1 MGSNNAHKWYFVDL
15 GVIPYPD
22 AWGLQ
27 LRLVA
32 ARSQGRMAAD
42 VLLLLEHPAVF
53 TLGRRGGRE
62 NLLVSEAWLGRSGIE
77 VVQIERGGNITYHGP
92 GQLVVYPIVHLP
104 SRGLGVVDLVDR
116 LEEVMIRTC
125 ADWGVAAGPNAL
137 NRGAW
142 VGMKKIGSIGIAVRR
157 GVSFHGL
164 ALNVNLD
171 LKPFG
176 WIQPCGLEGVGVTSI
191 QAEAGKPVGVAD
203 AKRAVLTHIEAV
215 FQTELTAIDRR
226 DLWPMAD
233 PSCREA
239 ESSPVGA
246 GFGREIEAGSLSHQ
260 EANLLV
266 GKEERQAEK
275 MLGILRNRFND

>member
-1 MGSNNAHKWYFVDL
+1 MQTMIAEKHQSWHAVDL
-15 GVIPYPD
+15 GIVPYPD
-22 AWGLQ
+22 AWDLQ

-32 ARSQGRMAAD
+32 ARSQGRMPAN
-42 VLLLLEHPAVF
+42 VLLFLEHPPVF

-62 NLLVSEAWLGRSGIE
+62 NLLVSEAWLGRSGIA

-104 SRGLGVVDLVDR
+104 SLGLGVVDLVDR
-116 LEEVMIRTC
+116 LEDVMIRTC
-125 ADWGVAAGPNAL
+125 AARGVSAGRNPL

-191 QAEAGKPVGVAD
+191 QAESGNPVGIAD
-203 AKRAVLTHIEAV
+203 VKRVMQANIETV
-215 FQTELTAIDRR
+215 FQAELTAIDRR
-226 DLWPMAD
+226 DLLRMAD
-233 PSCREA
+233 LSGTEAVISSVGAASCRE
-239 ESSPVGA
+239 G
-246 GFGREIEAGSLSHQ
+246 
-260 EANLLV
+260 
-266 GKEERQAEK
+266 
-275 MLGILRNRFND
+275 

>member
-1 MGSNNAHKWYFVDL
+1 MSAMKTERLRTWHAVDL
-15 GVIPYPD
+15 GLIPYPE
-22 AWGLQ
+22 AWDLQ

-32 ARSQGRMAAD
+32 ARSQGRMPAD
-42 VLLLLEHPAVF
+42 VLLFLEHPPVF

-62 NLLVSEAWLGRSGIE
+62 NLLVSEAWLDRSGIA

-104 SRGLGVVDLVDR
+104 GAGLGVVDLVDR

-125 ADWGVAAGPNAL
+125 AGWGVPAGRNPL

-191 QAEAGKPVGVAD
+191 QAEAGKPVDIAD
-203 AKRAVLTHIEAV
+203 AKRIMRTHIEAV
-215 FQTELTAIDRR
+215 FQTELMTIDRQGLLR
-226 DLWPMAD
+226 LADL
-233 PSCREA
+233 SFTEA
-239 ESSPVGA
+239 EPSSVGA
-246 GFGREIEAGSLSHQ
+246 ASCREIEAGSSPTRKQ
-260 EANLLV
+260 TFC
-266 GKEERQAEK
+266 R
-275 MLGILRNRFND
+275 

>member
-1 MGSNNAHKWYFVDL
+1 MKNERARTWHAVDL
-15 GVIPYPD
+15 GLIPYPD
-22 AWGLQ
+22 AWDLQ

-32 ARSQGRMAAD
+32 ARSQGRMSAD
-42 VLLLLEHPAVF
+42 VLLFLEHQPVF

-62 NLLVSEAWLGRSGIE
+62 NLLVSEAWLGQSGIA

-104 SRGLGVVDLVDR
+104 SAGLGVVDMVDR
-116 LEEVMIRTC
+116 LEEMMIQTC
-125 ADWGVAAGPNAL
+125 AAWGVPAGRNEL

-191 QAEAGKPVGVAD
+191 QAEAGNPIGIAD
-203 AKRAVLTHIEAV
+203 VKRVMQAHIEAV
-215 FQTELTAIDRR
+215 FQAELAPISTEHLFSLLGAAK
-226 DLWPMAD
+226 MA
-233 PSCREA
+233 S
-239 ESSPVGA
+239 
-246 GFGREIEAGSLSHQ
+246 
-260 EANLLV
+260 
-266 GKEERQAEK
+266 
-275 MLGILRNRFND
+275 

>member
-1 MGSNNAHKWYFVDL
+1 MMASGKNRTWHDVDL

-22 AWGLQ
+22 AWDLQ

-42 VLLLLEHPAVF
+42 VLLLLEHPPVF

-62 NLLVSEAWLGRSGIE
+62 NLLVSEAWLGRSGIA

-104 SRGLGVVDLVDR
+104 SLGLGVVDLVNR
-116 LEEVMIRTC
+116 LEDVMIRTC
-125 ADWGVAAGPNAL
+125 AAWGVASGRNPM

-176 WIQPCGLEGVGVTSI
+176 WIQPCGLEGVAVTSI
-191 QAEAGKPVGVAD
+191 QAEAGKPVDMAD
-203 AKRAVLTHIEAV
+203 VKRIVHAHIEAV
-215 FQTELTAIDRR
+215 FQTRLTPISREHLFSLLENAK
-226 DLWPMAD
+226 MA
-233 PSCREA
+233 S
-239 ESSPVGA
+239 
-246 GFGREIEAGSLSHQ
+246 
-260 EANLLV
+260 
-266 GKEERQAEK
+266 
-275 MLGILRNRFND
+275 